1 MMFRNIVVILATA
14 CMSSNAF
21 VPSRSLISV
30 PKVVPTLESH
40 MTSSSSRFSAAP
52 LQKHSYVSRSS
63 TARFMSDAV
72 AETPEP
78 EKKNLMEKVS

>member
-1 MMFRNIVVILATA
+1 
-14 CMSSNAF
+14 
-21 VPSRSLISV
+21 
-30 PKVVPTLESH
+30 